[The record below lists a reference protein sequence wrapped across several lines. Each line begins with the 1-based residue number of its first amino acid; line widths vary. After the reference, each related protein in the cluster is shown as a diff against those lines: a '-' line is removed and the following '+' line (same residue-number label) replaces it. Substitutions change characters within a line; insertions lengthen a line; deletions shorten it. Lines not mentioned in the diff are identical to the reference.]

1 MHKLSIQNIFFFVLF
16 VVFFLLVGRIF
27 LPFTTIILW
36 STLLYILFN
45 PLYSRLETR
54 LNPKKPLY
62 EVRKSLLAAFF
73 SIATMILIILP
84 LLWILFQL
92 YHQLVSLS
100 RLLIH
105 FFTQNPNFLDAQLEQ
120 LKKIVFDLSGGQIS
134 FDESAIKGEFFR
146 ILQESSQRLFSIGTG
161 VIKNIGS
168 FVVGL
173 FFMLFTLFFL
183 YLDGTYLYNLIVRAI
198 PIKREYIG
206 EYIGELATK
215 FREIVRNLFL
225 GYILVAFIQALI
237 AFVLFSLFQLKGSLV
252 FSILLFFCTFIPI
265 MGAGLVWGPLGLY
278 IIFSGQILRGVLFL
292 ILSAFFISTLDN
304 FIRPLFLKDRINL
317 HPLIIFFS
325 ILGGVS
331 AFKFNG
337 LILGPVIVILFL
349 TVLDLFL
356 NEQEIDNGEE
366 KNIESNTMVHPDSE
380 VKKGP

>member
-1 MHKLSIQNIFFFVLF
+1 MNKLSIQNIFFFVLF
-16 VVFFLLVGRIF
+16 VVLFLLVGRIF

-45 PLYSRLETR
+45 PLYSRLESR
-54 LNPKKPLY
+54 LNQKKPLY
-62 EVRKSLLAAFF
+62 EVRKTLLAVFF
-73 SIATMILIILP
+73 SIATMVLIILP
-84 LLWILFQL
+84 ILWILFQL
-92 YHQLVSLS
+92 YHQLLSLS
-100 RLLIH
+100 RLMIH
-105 FFTQNPNFLDAQLEQ
+105 FFTKNPDFFDTQLEQ
-120 LKKIVFDLSGGQIS
+120 IRKILSDASGGQIT
-134 FDESAIKGEFFR
+134 FDGVAIKGEFFR
-146 ILQESSQRLFSIGTG
+146 ILRESSQRLFSIGTG
-161 VIKNIGS
+161 VLKNIGS

-183 YLDGTYLYNLIVRAI
+183 YLDGGYLYHLIVRAI
-198 PIKREYIG
+198 PIKR

-237 AFVLFSLFQLKGSLV
+237 AFVLFSLFQIKGSLV

-278 IIFSGQILRGVLFL
+278 MIFSGQILRGMLFL

-356 NEQEIDNGEE
+356 NEQETEKQEHTKPESHTEVPSVSGGKEE
-366 KNIESNTMVHPDSE
+366 EI
-380 VKKGP
+380 